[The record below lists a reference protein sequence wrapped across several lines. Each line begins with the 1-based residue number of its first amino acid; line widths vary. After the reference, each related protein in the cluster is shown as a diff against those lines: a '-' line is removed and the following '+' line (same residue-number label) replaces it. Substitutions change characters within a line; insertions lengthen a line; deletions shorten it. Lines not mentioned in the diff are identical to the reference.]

1 MPRAKKQT
9 GAATPPAAG
18 VAPPPPVPGGVGGPP
33 PMPPGGFNPGAAP
46 QPPAPP
52 QGFPGGPP
60 PGPSFPPLGQMQHP
74 VPGANVAPPQPPAP
88 GAFTP
93 PAPQPMVAPQPLPP
107 APSPAPQGGADL
119 GPVLAKLEDL
129 GASVTKSLAGVDG
142 KVEKA
147 VAAGLKPIG
156 DKVTELFSL
165 MQSLYNLMMN
175 NGPSQ
180 EQVTAHQQ
188 EQQQA
193 APQAA
198 PAQPAGGLD
207 KATADQLVGSLRAYK
222 GYDAGQLAQHFAAS
236 YQQQGF
242 PQLTAEVIYNVA
254 GQAGLIGADGK
265 IQ

>member
-18 VAPPPPVPGGVGGPP
+18 VAPPPPVPGGGVGGPP

-60 PGPSFPPLGQMQHP
+60 PAPSFPPLGQMQHP
-74 VPGANVAPPQPPAP
+74 VPGANVAAPQPPAP

-93 PAPQPMVAPQPLPP
+93 PAPQPMVASQPFPP
-107 APSPAPQGGADL
+107 APSPAPQGGSDL

-142 KVEKA
+142 KIEKA
-147 VAAGLKPIG
+147 VTAGFKPLVT
-156 DKVTELFSL
+156 KVEELFSL
-165 MQSLYNLMMN
+165 CQALYNMMLN
-175 NGPSQ
+175 DGGQQPPQ
-180 EQVTAHQQ
+180 EQDQQ
-188 EQQQA
+188 T
-193 APQAA
+193 QAA
-198 PAQPAGGLD
+198 PAAQAPGGLD
-207 KATADQLVGSLRAYK
+207 KGTIDQLTVSLRAYK
-222 GYDAGQLAQHFAAS
+222 NYDAGQLAQHFAAS